1 MLDDLN
7 IVWDRTIEPG
17 PFHGRSAVNR
27 TLEVFGHDL
36 AIDITPV
43 QTMMLKRRLHDGHR
57 RVFHRRHRKIANQFA
72 EESLSHGVVSL
83 SCLVGSAVRLR
94 QGPAMPCNRR

>member
-1 MLDDLN
+1 MLDDRN

-43 QTMMLKRRLHDGHR
+43 QTMMLKRRLHDATVG
-57 RVFHRRHRKIANQFA
+57 FFTADIAK
-72 EESLSHGVVSL
+72 
-83 SCLVGSAVRLR
+83 
-94 QGPAMPCNRR
+94 